1 MVTVVGVAAG
11 EAAVTV
17 TATDPGDLSATQM
30 FDVTVAVGNQSPQAV
45 GTITGLAI
53 AVGATEAVD
62 VSGNFS
68 DADGDE
74 LTYTAASSADAFAT
88 VSVDGSMVTVVG
100 VAAGEAAVTVTATD
114 PGDLSATQMF
124 DVTVAVG
131 NQSPQAVGTITG
143 LAIAVG
149 ATEAVDAGNGHR
161 SR

>member
-68 DADGDE
+68 DADGD
-74 LTYTAASSADAFAT
+74 DAH
-88 VSVDGSMVTVVG
+88 VHGRLLGRCVRHGLGRRLDGHG
-100 VAAGEAAVTVTATD
+100 RRCRRG
-114 PGDLSATQMF
+114 G
-124 DVTVAVG
+124 G
-131 NQSPQAVGTITG
+131 GRNRH
-143 LAIAVG
+143 
-149 ATEAVDAGNGHR
+149 GHR

>member
-1 MVTVVGVAAG
+1 M
-11 EAAVTV
+11 
-17 TATDPGDLSATQM
+17 
-30 FDVTVAVGNQSPQAV
+30 
-45 GTITGLAI
+45 
-53 AVGATEAVD
+53 D

-131 NQSPQAVGTITG
+131 NQSPVKRSARSPVWQSQWR
-143 LAIAVG
+143 
-149 ATEAVDAGNGHR
+149 ATEAVDVSGNFSDADGDELTYTAASSADSVDTRSSVSPRGRRSPR
-161 SR
+161 SRSTARWSRSSVSPRGRRP

>member
-1 MVTVVGVAAG
+1 M
-11 EAAVTV
+11 
-17 TATDPGDLSATQM
+17 
-30 FDVTVAVGNQSPQAV
+30 
-45 GTITGLAI
+45 
-53 AVGATEAVD
+53 D

-124 DVTVAVG
+124 DVTVAVAQPTG
-131 NQSPQAVGTITG
+131 PGPAVGTITG
-143 LAIAVG
+143 LTIAVG
-149 ATEAVDAGNGHR
+149 VG
-161 SR
+161 SRGRVGQLQ